1 MRVDRLSLEALAA
14 SYAESE
20 ASAKAVRITMERGGD
35 RHFTADGSD
44 PKSPCP
50 GGLKCSFPCVSTLL
64 GGSMLSAPWGD
75 AREQTRL
82 AGISQDAKSL
92 TRPRPVK
99 VEADDVAGGDRSRER
114 AGFAFPSRLPPGDAV
129 PQSLVHAFAGSP
141 IQSPVAAVSDPP
153 PGRC

>member
-1 MRVDRLSLEALAA
+1 
-14 SYAESE
+14 
-20 ASAKAVRITMERGGD
+20 MERGGD

-50 GGLKCSFPCVSTLL
+50 AEANNVNCGLECSFPCVSTLL

-129 PQSLVHAFAGSP
+129 PQSLVHAFA
-141 IQSPVAAVSDPP
+141 VARFKVLLQQCQTRLLGPCRLKHLQCRSSWHRFDS
-153 PGRC
+153 RR

>member
-1 MRVDRLSLEALAA
+1 VTRVDRLSLEALVA
-14 SYAESE
+14 SYTESE

-50 GGLKCSFPCVSTLL
+50 AEAKNVNCGLECSFPCVSTLL

-99 VEADDVAGGDRSRER
+99 VEADDVAAGDRSRER
-114 AGFAFPSRLPPGDAV
+114 AGFAFRKDFRPVTPYRSPWYTPSP
-129 PQSLVHAFAGSP
+129 
-141 IQSPVAAVSDPP
+141 
-153 PGRC
+153 